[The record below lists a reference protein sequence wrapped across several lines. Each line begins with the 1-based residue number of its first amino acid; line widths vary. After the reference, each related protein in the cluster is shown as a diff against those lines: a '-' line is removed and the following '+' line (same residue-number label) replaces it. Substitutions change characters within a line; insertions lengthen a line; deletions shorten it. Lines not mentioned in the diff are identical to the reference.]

1 MPKYLIEASYTSEG
15 AKGLLKDGGSKRDD
29 RRHLDRDQCQRRR
42 ADEDDRPAH
51 AGRNR
56 SRHEEG
62 REIHGPR
69 SLTAAHVVAPRVVLT
84 ALGSGA
90 GDATRG
96 QAAMAV
102 IHQLG

>member
-1 MPKYLIEASYTSEG
+1 
-15 AKGLLKDGGSKRDD
+15 
-29 RRHLDRDQCQRRR
+29 
-42 ADEDDRPAH
+42 
-51 AGRNR
+51 
-56 SRHEEG
+56 
-62 REIHGPR
+62 
-69 SLTAAHVVAPRVVLT
+69 VVAPRVVLT